1 VVLFDSFA
9 VLEGTA
15 RIEEN
20 VAENA
25 HKPMLRINRLTDYGT
40 LALTYLASHPER
52 MHSAADVAAELG
64 LGVPTVSKVLKTL
77 GRHELVRSIRGLRGG
92 YSLSRAPEAI
102 SVADI
107 VDALEEQPFGL
118 TECSASAGLCGFE
131 RSCRIRSNWQR
142 INRIVRRTLESV
154 TLADMMRVVPLDEPH
169 ADEPR
174 TSPAKASA
182 AKASAAKKTP
192 ERARKRATRMP
203 VAKPAQPREESL
215 A

>member
-1 VVLFDSFA
+1 MVLFQHWLRDESQFFA
-9 VLEGTA
+9 TGNA
-15 RIEEN
+15 AEE
-20 VAENA
+20 
-25 HKPMLRINRLTDYGT
+25 MLRINRLTDYGT

-52 MHSAADVAAELG
+52 MHSAADVAAALG

-102 SVADI
+102 TVADI

-118 TECSASAGLCGFE
+118 TECSASAGVCGFE

-142 INRIVRRTLESV
+142 INRMVRRTLESV
-154 TLADMMRVVPLDEPH
+154 TLADMLRVVPLDESE
-169 ADEPR
+169 AEPLK
-174 TSPAKASA
+174 PATVKKATA
-182 AKASAAKKTP
+182 
-192 ERARKRATRMP
+192 RGRKRATR
-203 VAKPAQPREESL
+203 VALAQPVQSREESI

>member
-1 VVLFDSFA
+1 MVLFVPSDSPQRHVPAAKNTHFQ
-9 VLEGTA
+9 
-15 RIEEN
+15 
-20 VAENA
+20 
-25 HKPMLRINRLTDYGT
+25 MLRINRLTDYGT

-64 LGVPTVSKVLKTL
+64 LGTPTVSKVLKTL
-77 GRHELVRSIRGLRGG
+77 GRHDLVRSIRGLRGG
-92 YSLSRAPEAI
+92 YSLSRAPESI

-107 VDALEEQPFGL
+107 VDALEDQPFGL

-154 TLADMMRVVPLDEPH
+154 TLADMMRVVPLDEP
-169 ADEPR
+169 AEKPPKSR
-174 TSPAKASA
+174 TSKTAVRSRKGAS
-182 AKASAAKKTP
+182 
-192 ERARKRATRMP
+192 RLP
-203 VAKPAQPREESL
+203 VAPSAQSREETI

>member
-1 VVLFDSFA
+1 MVLFVPSDHPKRH
-9 VLEGTA
+9 GP
-15 RIEEN
+15 

-25 HKPMLRINRLTDYGT
+25 PLQMLRINRLTDYGT

-77 GRHELVRSIRGLRGG
+77 GRHDLVRSIRGLRGG
-92 YSLSRAPEAI
+92 YSLSRAPESI

-107 VDALEEQPFGL
+107 VDALEDQPFGL

-154 TLADMMRVVPLDEPH
+154 TLADMMRVVPLDEPQ
-169 ADEPR
+169 P
-174 TSPAKASA
+174 
-182 AKASAAKKTP
+182 KTP
-192 ERARKRATRMP
+192 KTKTSKTAARPRGRAPRLS
-203 VAKPAQPREESL
+203 VAPPAQPREESI